1 MSTFTGD
8 TELVRLDD
16 RIGVDISKAS
26 DFDEVMKMAGFDFDV
41 EKVPAH
47 TPEGQEVPGYFL
59 IRRSDTLQNFAVMRK
74 RYTSIPMDEMFRPFH
89 SMVQEFNAQYEGAG
103 LIDGGKKTW
112 ISARLPNS
120 FSLQSRPDDKVEN
133 RIMALGTNDGTK
145 RNAYFG
151 MASRIFCN
159 NQMRTI
165 MQNAN
170 ESDYWISHTKN
181 WENRLDQA
189 QKGFHAA
196 LRGLQAFEKIANQL
210 DKAKMTV
217 DECRGFTT
225 LLLPDPE
232 RKKDEKGKEIEVRST
247 SRISN
252 RREKIVDLFANGAG
266 NLGATRWDALNGL
279 TEYVNH
285 HNNIGK
291 LEKGGRRAAE
301 RRMVSSLMGGPADQ
315 MMQRGLGLL
324 QTTKKF
330 EKVAESINA

>member
-1 MSTFTGD
+1 MSTLQN
-8 TELVRLDD
+8 ELVRLDD

-26 DFDEVMKMAGFDFDV
+26 DFDEVMSMAGFDFDV

-47 TPEGQEVPGYFL
+47 TPEGDEVPGYFL
-59 IRRSDTLQNFAVMRK
+59 IRRTDTLQNFAVMRK

-89 SMVQEFNAQYEGAG
+89 EMVQEFGAEYEGAG

-120 FSLQSRPDDKVEN
+120 FALKSRPDDKIDN

-151 MASRIFCN
+151 MAQRIFCN
-159 NQMRTI
+159 NQIRTI
-165 MQNAN
+165 MKSAN

-181 WENRLDQA
+181 WENRLNQA
-189 QKGFHAA
+189 KDGFHAA
-196 LRGLQAFEKIANQL
+196 LRGLQAFEQIANKL
-210 DKAKMTV
+210 DTVNMTV
-217 DECRGFTT
+217 DECRGFTAE
-225 LLLPDPE
+225 LLPDPD
-232 RKKDEKGKEIEVRST
+232 RKKDSKGKEIEVRHT
-247 SRISN
+247 SRIPN
-252 RREKIVDLFANGAG
+252 RREKIVDLFANGVG

-301 RRMVSSLMGGPADQ
+301 RRMVSALMGGPSDQ
-315 MMQRGLGLL
+315 LMQRGLNLL
-324 QTTKKF
+324 TDTKRF
-330 EKVAESINA
+330 EKVAELVV

>member
-1 MSTFTGD
+1 MSTLQN
-8 TELVRLDD
+8 ELVRLDD

-26 DFDEVMKMAGFDFDV
+26 NFDEVMKMAGFDFDV

-47 TPEGQEVPGYFL
+47 TPEGDEVPGYFL
-59 IRRSDTLQNFAVMRK
+59 IRRTDTLQNFAVMRK

-89 SMVQEFNAQYEGAG
+89 SMVQEFGAEYEGAG

-120 FSLQSRPDDKVEN
+120 FSLKSRPDDKVEN

-159 NQMRTI
+159 NQLRTI
-165 MQNAN
+165 MKSAN

-181 WENRLDQA
+181 WENRLNQA
-189 QKGFHAA
+189 KEGFHAA
-196 LRGLQAFEKIANQL
+196 LRGLQLFEQIANKL
-210 DKAKMTV
+210 DTVKMTI
-217 DECRGFTT
+217 DECRGFTAE
-225 LLLPDPE
+225 LLPDPE
-232 RKKDEKGKEIEVRST
+232 RKKDEKGKEIEVRHT
-247 SRISN
+247 SRIPN

-285 HNNIGK
+285 HNNISK

-301 RRMVSSLMGGPADQ
+301 RRMVSTLMGGPSDQ
-315 MMQRGLGLL
+315 LIQRGLNLL
-324 QTTKKF
+324 VDTKKF
-330 EKVAESINA
+330 EKVAELVV